1 MSMLDGR
8 VAICTGSGRGVGAE
22 VAKLMAANGAKVV
35 VNDPGV
41 SGEGAGFDQSPA
53 ESIADEINRAGGEA
67 VANFGSVTSFEDCL
81 AMVQQALDAFG
92 GLHALFNPAG
102 ILRDHMFHKM
112 SPDDWQAV
120 LDVHMNGHFNLARA
134 AINLFRD
141 QEFGRIIMVS
151 STSGLLGNIGQA
163 NYGAAKMGIVGLSR
177 IVAMENSRKNVTSN
191 VICPSADTR
200 MTRSVPTPKD
210 PAAAAAREERLRRSP
225 ADAIAPLCVFLASEG
240 AGHVTGQIFH
250 QRAGELSLYGQ
261 PRPVRMV
268 HRNGGWTPETIAENA
283 MPALES
289 RFFDVASSGAV
300 HPGMPLE

>member
-1 MSMLDGR
+1 MGMLDGR
-8 VAICTGSGRGVGAE
+8 VSICTGSGRGVGSE
-22 VAKLMAANGAKVV
+22 VAKLMAANGAAVV

-53 ESIADEINRAGGEA
+53 EAIASEIRAAGGQA

-120 LDVHMNGHFNLARA
+120 LDVHMNGHFNLSRA

-141 QEFGRIIMVS
+141 QEYGRIIMVS

-177 IVAMENSRKNVTSN
+177 IVAMENARKNITSN

-200 MTRSVPTPKD
+200 MTRGVPTPKD
-210 PAAAAAREERLRRSP
+210 PAAAAQREERLRRSP
-225 ADAIAPLCVFLASEG
+225 ADAIAPLCVYLASEG
-240 AGHVTGQIFH
+240 AGGVNGQIFH
-250 QRAGELSLYGQ
+250 QRGAELSLYSQ
-261 PRPVRMV
+261 PRPLRMV
-268 HRNGGWTPETIAENA
+268 HQNGGWTPETIAENA

-289 RFFDVASSGAV
+289 RFYQVADSSAV
-300 HPGMPLE
+300 HPGMPLA